1 MTVTGLVIQPASDR
15 EIVMT
20 RTFDAPRHLVFDAW
34 TKPELLK
41 RWFGQA
47 AGWTMPICEV
57 DLRPGGTYRY
67 VMRGPDGE
75 EVVMRG
81 EYREIVRPERLVTTE
96 IFAGFSEVGW
106 RPEDAT
112 VSTMV
117 LTENGGRT
125 TWTATVVYP
134 SKAVRDAALQSPMES
149 GMSQSFE
156 KLTELLASLV

>member
-1 MTVTGLVIQPASDR
+1 VSGLVIQKSSSDR

-20 RTFDAPRHLVFDAW
+20 RTFNAPRHLVFDAW

-41 RWFGQA
+41 RWFGTPP
-47 AGWTMPICEV
+47 GWTMPVCEV

-67 VMRGPDGE
+67 VMHGPAGE
-75 EVVMRG
+75 EVIMRG
-81 EYREIVRPERLVTTE
+81 EYREVVRPERLVTTE
-96 IFAGFSEVGW
+96 VFAGFSEVGW

-117 LTENGGRT
+117 LTEKDGRT

-134 SKAVRDAALQSPMES
+134 SKAVRDAALESPMES
-149 GMSQSFE
+149 GMSASFS
-156 KLTELLASLV
+156 KLEEVLATLV